1 MKNYKMKYIFNSHII
16 YSHLNNKTKIFSIT
30 TVFLNIKKNKLVNKK
45 NNFLAK

>member
-1 MKNYKMKYIFNSHII
+1 MKYIFNSHII

-30 TVFLNIKKNKLVNKK
+30 TVFLNIKFLNIKKNKLVNKK